1 MRWTNDVP
9 EEWAR
14 RDPAPPYVDLHA
26 HSTISDGTLA
36 PADLA
41 AAGARSGVAAFAL
54 TDHDG
59 TGGWEEF
66 SAAASGFE
74 PVPGCEVST
83 LEGGVEV
90 HVLGLFLRP
99 HDERLAERLARVRGA
114 RDERLLRMTEALR
127 DEGLGITDD
136 EVRTLAGEG
145 AVGRPHVAR
154 VLVENGHADDV
165 DDAFRRWL
173 RRGRPGYVPRWAP
186 RVEEAI
192 SWIHEAGGVA
202 VMAHPG
208 TVKRNAWVRRYAAAG
223 LDGLEVW
230 HPRHPARLRRAYL
243 RLAREL
249 SLVPSGGSDY
259 HGPEMGKS
267 VPGQEPVP
275 VEILERLRERSRRYA
290 G

>member
-1 MRWTNDVP
+1 
-9 EEWAR
+9 
-14 RDPAPPYVDLHA
+14 
-26 HSTISDGTLA
+26 
-36 PADLA
+36 
-41 AAGARSGVAAFAL
+41 
-54 TDHDG
+54 
-59 TGGWEEF
+59 
-66 SAAASGFE
+66 
-74 PVPGCEVST
+74 
-83 LEGGVEV
+83 
-90 HVLGLFLRP
+90 
-99 HDERLAERLARVRGA
+99 
-114 RDERLLRMTEALR
+114 
-127 DEGLGITDD
+127 
-136 EVRTLAGEG
+136 
-145 AVGRPHVAR
+145 
-154 VLVENGHADDV
+154 V
-165 DDAFRRWL
+165 DDAFRLWL
-173 RRGRPGYVPRWAP
+173 RRGRPGYVSRWAP
-186 RVEEAI
+186 AVEEAI

-230 HPRHPARLRRAYL
+230 HPRHPPRLRRAYL